1 MLRVGLTGNFGM
13 GKSLVLETFGELGA
27 FTIDADEIV
36 HGLFE
41 DRAVLEDLRRILGDD
56 AFDSGGNLIRE
67 KVADKIF
74 RDESLRMDVEDILH
88 PLVFEKIEAILSE
101 AKPEIAVVEAT
112 LIFER
117 GHEGRFDR
125 TVAVVADDEIAV
137 KRLEAAGVPRE
148 EAMRRLVFQMPA
160 GEKAARADYVIDNSG
175 SPEETRAKVK
185 EVYGSLMKE
194 VAAG

>member
-1 MLRVGLTGNFGM
+1 M

-27 FTIDADEIV
+27 FTVDADEIV

-41 DRAVLEDLRRILGDD
+41 DRAVLEDLRRVLGDD
-56 AFDSGGNLIRE
+56 AFDSGGKLIRG

-88 PLVFEKIEAILSE
+88 PLVFEKIEAILLE
-101 AKPEIAVVEAT
+101 AKPEIAVIEAT

-117 GHEGRFDR
+117 AHEGRFDR
-125 TVAVVADDEIAV
+125 TVAVVTDDETAM
-137 KRLEAAGVPRE
+137 KRLEAAGVTRE